1 MKINTVSEISNLVK
15 KNLNLQFPGF
25 TTQGVVK
32 DIFNSGSF
40 LIFSLTD
47 KYSKVKCILR
57 FVDTKEMVFDD
68 GDMVEVRGSLS
79 VFERSSEFQIIVSAV
94 NVCKKNKPT
103 RKKELFADD
112 SEKVFELRKKQ
123 DVVDFPKLITTVG
136 IITSLDGAALSD
148 ILTVVNDELRYLR
161 VKIFPAIMGGRRVL
175 RSLETVTNA
184 INSDKDLDVV
194 IMTRGGGSYEDLA
207 VFNSKNIAHLLKEI
221 RVPVIS
227 AIGHAKDEVLADTAS
242 CFSVSTP
249 TAAIQKIVTNKIKFE
264 RKLEHL
270 WSELHVAFLRSMNK
284 NHVQLK
290 KIDTKLYGTRNIV
303 LDKEFRLRLIFQ
315 KVFLVQRNLIAKCLK
330 ITSDNKRRLDLARKK
345 SVKIENISCNN
356 LTFEKKIEKSRQE
369 LTSGQIL
376 TIKFRGEVVRVKI
389 LDIYKPD

>member
-1 MKINTVSEISNLVK
+1 
-15 KNLNLQFPGF
+15 
-25 TTQGVVK
+25 
-32 DIFNSGSF
+32 
-40 LIFSLTD
+40 
-47 KYSKVKCILR
+47 
-57 FVDTKEMVFDD
+57 
-68 GDMVEVRGSLS
+68 
-79 VFERSSEFQIIVSAV
+79 
-94 NVCKKNKPT
+94 
-103 RKKELFADD
+103 
-112 SEKVFELRKKQ
+112 
-123 DVVDFPKLITTVG
+123 
-136 IITSLDGAALSD
+136 LDGAALSD
-148 ILTVVNDELRYLR
+148 ILTVVNDELPYLR
-161 VKIFPAIMGGRRVL
+161 VKIFPAIMGGRRVY
-175 RSLETVTNA
+175 RSLETVTNS
-184 INSDKDLDVV
+184 INFDKDLDVV

-270 WSELHVAFLRSMNK
+270 WSELHVAFLRTISK
-284 NHVQLK
+284 NHVRLK
-290 KIDTKLYGTRNIV
+290 KIDTNLYGTRNVI
-303 LDKEFRLRLIFQ
+303 LENEFKLRLIFQ
-315 KVFLVQRNLIAKCLK
+315 KVFMAQRNLISKCLK
-330 ITSDNKRRLDLARKK
+330 IISDNKRRLDLARKN
-345 SVKIENISCNN
+345 SVKMENTPSNY